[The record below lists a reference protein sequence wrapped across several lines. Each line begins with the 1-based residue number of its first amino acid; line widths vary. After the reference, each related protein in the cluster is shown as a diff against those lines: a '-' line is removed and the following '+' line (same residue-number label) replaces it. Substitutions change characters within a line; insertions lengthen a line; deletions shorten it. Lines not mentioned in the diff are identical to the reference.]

1 MAGAGVTPG
10 SFGKIDFVIDEYA
23 SWVPG
28 PELRPFVAWATGY
41 RQAGVAPQ
49 RHRGLPSPWLTLI
62 VTLDDPLV
70 IESPPDPRQPGAAYD
85 TLLGGL
91 HTSPAL
97 ITHDGRQ
104 SGVQL
109 GLTPLGARRLAGL
122 PAGELAQTDLAA
134 TEVLGGF
141 AAELRERVAAERAWD
156 GRFAM
161 IGSLLGRRV
170 RERDTDNRD
179 AIRPEVAYAWRRLR
193 TSHGT
198 VPVSE
203 LAAET
208 GWSARYLYSRF
219 RGETGLSPKDAARV
233 FRFSRARRAI
243 ARAASLTDRGA
254 AGGRP
259 PASLQS
265 SGTTLAD
272 LAADCGYYDQAHLAR
287 DFRQLAG
294 CPPSQWLADEFRSFQ
309 GMPADLGE

>member
-1 MAGAGVTPG
+1 MSHGGRWSHPR

-41 RQAGVAPQ
+41 RQAGVPPQ

-70 IESPPDPRQPGAAYD
+70 IESHPDPRQPGAAYD

-134 TEVLGGF
+134 TDVLGGF
-141 AAELRERVAAERAWD
+141 AAELRERVAAERTWD
-156 GRFAM
+156 GRFAV
-161 IGSLLGRRV
+161 IGSLLVRRV
-170 RERDTDNRD
+170 RGRDTDNGD

-203 LAAET
+203 LAEET

-219 RGETGLSPKDAARV
+219 RAETGLAPKDAARV
-233 FRFSRARRAI
+233 FRFYRARRAI
-243 ARAASLTDRGA
+243 AQA
-254 AGGRP
+254 AG
-259 PASLQS
+259 AK
-265 SGTTLAD
+265 LAD

-294 CPPSQWLADEFRSFQ
+294 CPPSQWLAEEFRSFQ
-309 GMPADLGE
+309 ALPADPGE

>member
-1 MAGAGVTPG
+1 MGDAGVTPG

-41 RQAGVAPQ
+41 RQAGVPPQ

-70 IESPPDPRQPGAAYD
+70 IESHPDPRQPGAAYD

-134 TEVLGGF
+134 TDVLGGF

-156 GRFAM
+156 RRFAV
-161 IGSLLGRRV
+161 IGSLFGRRV
-170 RERDTDNRD
+170 GGGVR
-179 AIRPEVAYAWRRLR
+179 VA
-193 TSHGT
+193 
-198 VPVSE
+198 
-203 LAAET
+203 AA
-208 GWSARYLYSRF
+208 
-219 RGETGLSPKDAARV
+219 
-233 FRFSRARRAI
+233 
-243 ARAASLTDRGA
+243 
-254 AGGRP
+254 
-259 PASLQS
+259 
-265 SGTTLAD
+265 AD
-272 LAADCGYYDQAHLAR
+272 LARHGARVGTRAGDRVERAVPVLAVPR
-287 DFRQLAG
+287 GDRAG
-294 CPPSQWLADEFRSFQ
+294 AQ
-309 GMPADLGE
+309 GRGP